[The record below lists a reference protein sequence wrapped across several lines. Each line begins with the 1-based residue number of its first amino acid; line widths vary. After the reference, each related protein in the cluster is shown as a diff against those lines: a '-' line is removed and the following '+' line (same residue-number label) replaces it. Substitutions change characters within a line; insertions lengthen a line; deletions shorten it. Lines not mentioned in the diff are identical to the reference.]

1 MTRTVLLALDTSTEF
16 CSVALLSAASATS
29 AAAGALASEE
39 PRVWV
44 RHEATGAVSST
55 RLLPAIRE
63 LFDEAG
69 LALADCDAIA
79 FGAGPGSFTG
89 LRTATGVAQ
98 GLAFGLNCPVVPIGT
113 LLACAE
119 SARLRDPSVKRVVAA
134 LDARMDEV
142 YWADFA
148 WDEAEGE
155 WRTIQPASLDSPDLL
170 SLPEVPFTLAGNAAA
185 AFGARLAASAVAQAV
200 DGLALPHALPLA
212 FAALR
217 AWRAGRTVPAE
228 LAAPE
233 YVRDKVAQT
242 TAERMAEKAE
252 KAAKAAEA
260 NETTAA
266 AGTAEPANAG
276 DTAQVEQAPGAQQP
290 AQPAQPASGREAASA
305 SAARSGPQGEGGR

>member
-1 MTRTVLLALDTSTEF
+1 MTKTVLLALDTSTEF
-16 CSVALLSAASATS
+16 CSVALLSTHCADDASSAQTNAPAA
-29 AAAGALASEE
+29 E

-69 LALADCDAIA
+69 LALAACNAIA

-119 SARLRDPSVKRVVAA
+119 SARRRDPSATRVIAA

-142 YWADFA
+142 YWADYA
-148 WDEAEGE
+148 WDEHLGE
-155 WRTIQPASLDSPDLL
+155 WRTVHPASLAAPDALV
-170 SLPEVPFTLAGNAAA
+170 LPDQPFTLAGNAAT
-185 AFGARLAASAVAQAV
+185 AFGERLKAAGVARGVDHEAV
-200 DGLALPHALPLA
+200 PHALPIA

-217 AWRAGRTVPAE
+217 AFRAGRTLPADQ
-228 LAAPE
+228 AAPE
-233 YVRDKVAQT
+233 YIRDKVAQT
-242 TAERMAEKAE
+242 TQERL
-252 KAAKAAEA
+252 AAKAAQHA
-260 NETTAA
+260 PA
-266 AGTAEPANAG
+266 AGS
-276 DTAQVEQAPGAQQP
+276 AQRARATH
-290 AQPAQPASGREAASA
+290 ASA
-305 SAARSGPQGEGGR
+305 DAADDEGAR

>member
-16 CSVALLSAASATS
+16 CSVALLSAAAE
-29 AAAGALASEE
+29 AAGAPAPE

-69 LALADCDAIA
+69 LTLADCDAIA
-79 FGAGPGSFTG
+79 FGSGPGSFTG

-98 GLAFGLNCPVVPIGT
+98 GLAFGLNRPVVPIGT

-119 SARLRDPSVKRVVAA
+119 RARLRNPAARRVLAA

-142 YWADFA
+142 YWADYA
-148 WDEAEGE
+148 WDDEAGE
-155 WRTIQPASLDSPDLL
+155 WRTIHPASLEAPDRLT
-170 SLPEVPFTLAGNAAA
+170 LPDVPFTLAGNAAA
-185 AFGARLAASAVAQAV
+185 AFGTRLAASAAAQAV
-200 DGLALPHALPLA
+200 DGEALPHALPLA
-212 FAALR
+212 YAALR
-217 AWRAGRTVPAE
+217 ALRAGRTVPPE
-228 LAAPE
+228 LAAPD

-242 TAERMAEKAE
+242 TAERMADKADKAD

-260 NETTAA
+260 
-266 AGTAEPANAG
+266 
-276 DTAQVEQAPGAQQP
+276 EQAAHP
-290 AQPAQPASGREAASA
+290 E
-305 SAARSGPQGEGGR
+305 PQREGGR

>member
-16 CSVALLSAASATS
+16 CSVALLSTAVD
-29 AAAGALASEE
+29 AAGAFASE
-39 PRVWV
+39 PRTWV

-69 LALADCDAIA
+69 LKLADCDAIA

-119 SARLRDPSVKRVVAA
+119 SARLRDPSVNRVLAA

-142 YWADFA
+142 YWADYA
-148 WDEAEGE
+148 WDDAQGE
-155 WRTIQPASLDSPDLL
+155 WRTIQPASLDAPDRL
-170 SLPEVPFTLAGNAAA
+170 SLPDALFTLAGNAAA
-185 AFGARLAASAVAQAV
+185 AFGARLVATTAAQVI
-200 DGLALPHALPLA
+200 DDEALPHASPLA

-217 AWRAGRTVPAE
+217 ALRAGRTVPAE

-233 YVRDKVAQT
+233 YVRNKVAQT
-242 TAERMAEKAE
+242 TAERMADKAE
-252 KAAKAAEA
+252 KAAKA
-260 NETTAA
+260 
-266 AGTAEPANAG
+266 
-276 DTAQVEQAPGAQQP
+276 EQAAEQAAESAANQTTN
-290 AQPAQPASGREAASA
+290 PASPHPAS
-305 SAARSGPQGEGGR
+305 QGEGGR

>member
-1 MTRTVLLALDTSTEF
+1 MSGAWRVSGKGGRRITIAAMTRTVLLALDTSTEF
-16 CSVALLSAASATS
+16 CSVALLSTASATS

-63 LFDEAG
+63 LFDEAS
-69 LALADCDAIA
+69 LALADCNAIA

-119 SARLRDPSVKRVVAA
+119 NARLRDPSVRRVVAA

-155 WRTIQPASLDSPDLL
+155 WRTIQPASLDAPDRLN
-170 SLPEVPFTLAGNAAA
+170 LPEVPFTLAGNAAA
-185 AFGARLAASAVAQAV
+185 AFGARLAACAVAQAI
-200 DGLALPHALPLA
+200 DGEALPHALPLA

-228 LAAPE
+228 HAAPE

-242 TAERMAEKAE
+242 TAERMADKAE
-252 KAAKAAEA
+252 KAAR
-260 NETTAA
+260 A
-266 AGTAEPANAG
+266 AGTA
-276 DTAQVEQAPGAQQP
+276 
-290 AQPAQPASGREAASA
+290 
-305 SAARSGPQGEGGR
+305 SAAPVSAVHTGPQGEGGR